1 MYVLPIIM
9 LIIVKINHESRETE
23 LMLVTSKTTKHLHN
37 LPTSISIGNA
47 QFTFKKSVKNLGYN
61 LDFILLRMHVLP
73 KLFGHAILN

>member
-1 MYVLPIIM
+1 MYVLLIIM

-47 QFTFKKSVKNLGYN
+47 QFTFKKSVKNLGYTLECHLTTN
-61 LDFILLRMHVLP
+61 ARVTKIVRTCYF
-73 KLFGHAILN
+73 